1 MAQQWWISGQG
12 FVQQVIQNGVK
23 HSWVS
28 RKGRS
33 LLTVFLLTT
42 VVSVLT
48 ACGSKINKANF
59 EKIETGMAE
68 TAVTDLLGKP
78 AETNSA
84 GFGPFSGTN
93 SKWSSNE
100 GTITI
105 QFVNGQVVS
114 KQFTAGK

>member
-1 MAQQWWISGQG
+1 MAQQWWISAQG
-12 FVQQVIQNGVK
+12 FGQQAAQSGLTHAWIG
-23 HSWVS
+23 
-28 RKGRS
+28 RRGRS
-33 LLTVFLLTT
+33 LISGLLL
-42 VVSVLT
+42 VMVLSVLT

-68 TAVTDLLGKP
+68 TAVTELLGKP